1 MKKHTKIIALI
12 LCIIMSASTL
22 FSCNFIPGGS
32 TGGDQTEEKLSAP
45 KLTLDGSSI
54 RWSIVD
60 GADSFNIYVNGE
72 LKANVNAFRYTLATL
87 KPGTYSVY
95 VAAVNGE
102 TEGEKS
108 NEITYVKNE
117 AASSGADTYTVA
129 LVEDALYD
137 YNGFMSNIENL
148 VISRQL
154 KDEELWAGFVEQF
167 RYKIDSETG
176 KKVYYDEPI
185 TESQINSATGG
196 GWRGEFWGKLMMG
209 AARFYEQTGDEE
221 LYAVLEYT
229 VRDILTTQTEDGR
242 ISSYGRLSEGG
253 NEFCHWDMWCRKYV
267 IMGMQNFYDICKDEA
282 LKAELLDSMLAQFDY
297 IRQYVG
303 PEENKIDILET
314 GKLMFGGIASSS
326 SLEAFVR
333 LYEMTGEQRVLD
345 FAMYI
350 AETGGSSTRNQL
362 EAALANEG
370 YPYQWGAPKAYEFCS
385 YFVGLLD
392 LYMLTGIERYK
403 TAGINVAYKVIEN
416 EISVVGGAG
425 YNSEQFNN
433 TEREQAN
440 PSNTKGNLEACVTTE
455 LTDFMLTAYMITG
468 DPIFIDVIELTMY
481 NALYGAMDKEHHYQH
496 VYTSYFNL
504 MFAVQPTSAG
514 GGQSMPGFKYGAYG
528 CCIAFGPYG
537 SSLARSAHYNIDND
551 AIYANLYLDSTV
563 TLDSPAGKPV
573 TLVTETT
580 YPTSGTIKITVNT
593 EEAQTFQLK
602 LRIPSWS
609 EETAISVNGTGYG
622 GAKEGEYYTI
632 TRNWQDGDSVILSL
646 DMRARLVWGSE
657 ECSNENAK
665 YNVAIQRGP
674 LTLAR
679 DKRLGENLFQTVKL
693 ALDENGYAILEPSN
707 TASFDTLCEFK
718 VKLEDGSYIT
728 MIDYASAGG
737 TYNDNSLMTVFMP
750 TTDYWNTTAD
760 LSKPVHLVSTHSSTV
775 VGMVDGKLASG
786 GFIQDYTDLSNFRFM
801 LTDRGE
807 GKYTI
812 GVYGSDK
819 VLTGTNEGGEWRFV
833 EADYAEGNNLQ
844 LFTIERSSLFTYKIK
859 SLINGQLLS
868 LDSTVNYLHL
878 YADTGSDMQKWT
890 VQPAEE

>member
-1 MKKHTKIIALI
+1 MKKTTRIIALI

-22 FSCNFIPGGS
+22 FSCQWIFGPGE
-32 TGGDQTEEKLSAP
+32 TPTEKLGAP

-60 GADSFNIYVNGE
+60 GADSFNVYVNDE
-72 LKANVNAFRYTLATL
+72 LKANVNNFRYTLATL

-95 VAAVNGE
+95 VAAVKGE

-108 NEITYVKNE
+108 NVVTYVKNE
-117 AASSGADTYTVA
+117 AASSGADTYTVS
-129 LVEDALYD
+129 LIEDALYD
-137 YNGFMSNIENL
+137 YNGFMSNVENI

-167 RYKIDSETG
+167 RYKIDPETG

-185 TESQINSATGG
+185 TESQIASATGG

-229 VRDILTTQTEDGR
+229 VRDLLTTQTEDGR

-267 IMGMQNFYDICKDEA
+267 LMGMQSFYDVCKDEE
-282 LKAELLDSMLAQFDY
+282 LKEQIIDSMLRQFDY

-303 PEENKIDILET
+303 PEEDKIDILET
-314 GKLMFGGIASSS
+314 GKLMFGGLASASG
-326 SLEAFVR
+326 LEAFVR
-333 LYEMTGEQRVLD
+333 LYELTGEQRVLD
-345 FAMYI
+345 FAMYV

-362 EAALANEG
+362 ELALANDG
-370 YPYQWGAPKAYEFCS
+370 YPYQWGTPKAYELCS
-385 YFVGLLD
+385 YFVGILE
-392 LYMLTGIERYK
+392 LYNLTGIEKYK
-403 TAGINVAYKVIEN
+403 TAGINYAYKVLES

-425 YNSEQFNN
+425 YHSEQFNN
-433 TEREQAN
+433 TVRDQAN
-440 PSNTKGNLEACVTTE
+440 PSNTGGNLESCVSSQVTK
-455 LTDFMLTAYMITG
+455 LMSTAYLVTG
-468 DPIFIDVIELTMY
+468 DIAFIEPIELTMY
-481 NALYGAMDKEHHYQH
+481 NALYGAMDKENHYHH

-504 MFAVQPTSAG
+504 MFSVLPTSAG

-528 CCIAFGPYG
+528 CCIAFGSYG
-537 SSLARSAHYNIDND
+537 SSLARSVHYNIDKE

-563 TLDSPAGKPV
+563 EMTSPAGKPV

-609 EETAISVNGTGYG
+609 EESSISVNGTGYG
-622 GAKEGEYYTI
+622 GVKSGEYYTI
-632 TRNWQDGDSVILSL
+632 TRNWQNGDYIILNL
-646 DMRARLVWGSE
+646 DMRARLVYGSE
-657 ECSNENAK
+657 ECANENAK

-674 LTLAR
+674 ITLAR
-679 DKRLGENLFQTVKL
+679 DKRLGEDLFQTVRP

-707 TASFDTLCEFK
+707 TATFDTLCEFK

-728 MIDYASAGG
+728 MVDYASAGG
-737 TYNDNSLMTVFMP
+737 TYNDSSLMTVFMP
-750 TTDYWNTTAD
+750 TTDYWNATAD
-760 LSKPVHLVSTHSSTV
+760 LTKPVHLVSTHSSTV

-786 GFIQDYTDLSNFRFM
+786 GFVQDYTDLSSFRFM
-801 LTDRGE
+801 LTDRGD

-819 VLTGTNEGGEWRFV
+819 VLTGVNEGGEWRFV
-833 EADYAEGNNLQ
+833 ESDYVAGNNLQ
-844 LFTIERSSLFTYKIK
+844 LFAIERSSLFTYKIK

-890 VQPAEE
+890 IQSAEE